1 MSKHKST
8 QRASLAASV
17 CEGNRSEDQSDGACT
32 CPHLFIESDKADIM
46 DVRAVKYDPRPLY
59 GRLTLDPYIQNFL
72 QFHQRDLTLMKES
85 GKINTVM
92 LNPWDPQSTHRKFLE
107 TCLDL
112 SLKVI
117 PAFNISW
124 YWNLGACG
132 TELCQGVADQLE
144 TDFTIFLHQASDEDT
159 QRNWKVHP
167 AVMMWNIVGLPE
179 LERLFRTDGCV
190 EPDMSAYIQPLKSCA
205 RPNDDASGT
214 WQLGTVLVIQ
224 EVLATIKKAQQKFY
238 CESKDGISEDDGPC
252 HLQGD
257 TFRPILLT
265 IGIGKDVNLQVSS
278 TRSYIA
284 QSIFWMERVIGCN
297 HLSDQVQ
304 VPTSLQD
311 IGVSCANE
319 GNGFF
324 DAWNIRITSSS
335 DKMSVGGL
343 KTFLQE
349 GFPRPNSLKFS
360 PDLTFEMMGGPMK
373 PTLFEYGFA
382 DVDSENNSLDILYHQ
397 RLLQHVEDVYKQSI
411 HNGSCLSGTVIDEW
425 MSHEDPEGVK
435 GIVSQ
440 FDANVMHCIDPP
452 PWGPWASIPA
462 ELHLCVSIGWTSSL
476 LWIVLFVLISFCI
489 QAPVKAM
496 CKWNLWSCKC
506 CKCWRSDKVS
516 PESNGSER
524 KTLERK
530 STVEFMKSNPDMKD
544 KFANLSDDAYGK
556 ELAEKVADKLMGLAW
571 EDLAW
576 ALDNFGSWTDE
587 LQEKLRSKG
596 QEKDEYIVLKA
607 NSHGTEDVTVQRKDS
622 KKDFEIKI
630 GSSEFKP
637 GQQDFPLRFYKKG
650 SKRRP
655 ETFPKKEDLKLIAGH
670 AGWGLQYIKARSEY
684 RFEYCRV
691 KEGGLGFVSPEMDVR
706 HDKQDGVV
714 PRFWT
719 TRSKFVEWLAAM
731 TDQEFAVYGFKEV
744 ELNSV
749 QMVANRTINKKSL
762 QLLTQVPDPYEVT
775 VVEQIYTHC
784 CEFTLKV
791 KVKLKADDFFLDS
804 ATTLPEEFTVALLA
818 DDNLD
823 VLVQKELADGLKRQP
838 REAMEEAI
846 QILGQ
851 EAKDWI
857 MKHWGDG
864 NKHDLDE
871 LRQQA
876 SRLDMNYYESC
887 IGFRH
892 RSKAKEEEA
901 HKGEVPE
908 EEEEA
913 SGQEA
918 RPQEDASKAEEAEAE
933 AKAPFKELLAAG
945 VQAEDWIKSTNCL
958 GDTKN
963 QVLDELRQHF
973 LGADYYASCIGFR
986 HRVIRADWRKQIQR
1000 KRKLMSWDD
1009 SRHHLIKEGQIQ
1021 VFGKSNASGS
1031 STDVKQSPKFEIEWQ
1046 EGSDHT
1052 LPFLLKPEPESADF
1066 PLTFKLINDQMQQ
1079 KEEIEHYM
1087 SVYTR
1092 AHLRAQSKR
1101 LEAQVCHEMQFIM
1114 TAVEEPSDTSRP
1126 EEQSSPK
1133 VHDQIKT
1140 KAALLAMRNVRKRVL
1155 EGCLI
1160 CKAQLLC
1167 GQEDNDEEVPFQKL
1181 FQKLFCEALLLRF
1194 LESAGEHLMHCPE
1207 YLAWVYFSSLKTL
1220 KQESATWKV
1229 EINFHHLFEPLQ
1241 ELSRNMN
1248 VFNGRAQGIS
1258 LDDINDAGV
1267 ARLARMRTDP
1277 SEKVLEIT
1285 KQWKE
1290 PIGYWVVVNVIA
1302 NHGKVFRLLYLLALA
1317 AFAYGDRFCEHG
1329 FNGAFDSFVCTV
1341 HLNYRLGPSWNQFTL
1356 FNGMTIDSFVLLAI
1370 FCCESFV
1377 SDPWTVNGHKF
1388 FGCRV
1393 PDRLAR
1399 HRELGRIL
1407 LRGLGCLILSALSA
1421 FCVATYVDQG
1431 EEFIVDF
1438 IGASDLGMIKDNLA
1452 TGYFICC
1459 AVHVLDTSVKHI
1471 RGYTSYLQGR
1481 ENEATESVNQMNY
1494 KGAFVTVVILA
1505 LNLVL
1510 CILML
1515 YPLAR
1520 PVDVWTLCTDVCEPH
1535 TAPVSHRFCLGYV
1548 SPFNEICID
1557 QPWIVS
1563 SLVNSD
1569 MCTKLNSELNVN
1581 GDSDWS
1587 CHYSTQCL
1595 ACLSVFGHVWLLL
1608 SLGIIV
1614 TVFFVYYAMV
1624 GIVGAA
1630 IGFSRGLGSTELDV
1644 LSFVEAPAVKSSSDK
1659 DFKLVEARQLS
1670 EGGIMQRVFGSK
1682 WKQIWQLIVESL
1694 HEESLVDTKAM
1705 KQLIDAAETNK
1716 EVSLTNPGGIMQDL
1730 ARYRIDFLF
1739 KSFRQILSEEVRHS
1753 AHKRCC
1759 QKISESMK
1767 MCCGLEQDE
1776 SDTVDK
1782 HFMPYYDSMD
1792 HWSKKLAEQTS
1803 ASSTD
1808 VPAEHQPSH
1817 EERLRKTDALA
1828 EVYRKHCAGMLPSL
1842 TQIIPVFGELGLYSM
1857 EELKK
1862 REGQQPTLLEFLISQ
1877 FKEEWHILAEQ
1888 LGQSPSDLYKAVMSL
1903 EPADFEKRY
1912 PLMHAKLLEW
1922 ASFRHQTV
1930 YRTVDG
1936 AVNYHKAL
1944 ELLLKH
1950 PHPLETDEKSPKGRG
1965 SVRNQL
1971 IPHVQLLL
1979 SHQTYGKKKRDEKNP
1994 NREKDVNFMLEKYRR
2009 YPLFLVIDYDA
2020 ENAVKDLR
2028 ELVNEWCGNEWC
2040 EKGLNCRVIRYASLL
2055 AEYDAAK
2062 HKRDKKEEEHDRD
2075 KKENKQMDKGKKP
2088 EPRLPIKLLHVLPRI
2103 RPLRLVDGGGS
2114 KLATQGKAA
2123 NQLNAMRFATGHYL
2137 QMMDANMG
2145 CFLGETLKVPH
2156 VLRKFRT
2163 PAKLKPSNSD
2173 ISDKRVKK
2181 SSDTGMLP
2189 SATVVPAPE
2198 EGAAKA
2204 PAEFDANPAVTM
2216 RVIGFREYVFT
2227 RSHGLMGKITAD
2239 AEWTFGTATQRFLAF
2254 MGVRMHYGHPDFVDA
2269 FWAANRG
2276 SVSKASPINLSE
2288 DIFFGF
2294 NVNMRNEI
2302 SDHTDILEW
2311 EKGREVQFLGAAGL
2325 FWKFSSGN
2333 VGVMRSR
2340 DLRVLC
2346 MSASHLYSVPLYFAT
2361 TAWYVHQVLVDIST
2375 EIYLQLFVL
2384 LALAAK
2390 SIEDL
2395 GELGS
2400 VLAVEW
2406 LVSPGLSALLPGF
2419 LTFGVEYGFKRLLFD
2434 YCPSA
2439 LSSSLAFTFINKSVS
2454 VAMRTTV
2461 SENTAEYVNTGR
2473 PHANKGYTLKEAFLM
2488 FRASHYNSAV
2498 AMLGYFFV
2506 YTMASERL
2514 GSGSSL
2520 PMFVINS
2527 MGAVWIM
2534 APLLFQPQPKDSY
2547 WRQLQDLLH
2556 YINGSPRTGI
2566 PVASKNTLYEA
2577 VMLDEIKAARTR
2589 PFTDF
2594 VCSLVPSALY
2604 FFCLPAIA
2612 FDQMFIM
2619 VIGISAN
2626 FCLEFYWPIRCPRP
2640 TFVFTILKTGMVIM
2654 QVLSPWIDGISD
2666 PRLTGLALL
2675 AMYTYLKTMKYLFW
2689 SVLNVSW
2696 YLTCKFTSE
2705 GDSVS
2710 YDHNVI
2716 RISQSFGVMPLHRS
2730 AAAIVLVLQAVFASV
2745 LWLLEHGS
2753 LRTPWKTFG
2762 PLRLHTWYLFGWDC
2776 KPDNVETM
2784 FPEKAMPDAQV
2795 TSAYT
2800 RDSSAMKDMED
2811 KLKKGEAEEDD
2822 ESEKQEFV
2830 ITEQRKVFAQL
2841 TWE

>member
-1207 YLAWVYFSSLKTL
+1207 YLALVYFKVLSDSSEQFVFVDPECTPELT
-1220 KQESATWKV
+1220 
-1229 EINFHHLFEPLQ
+1229 INFSYLVNPLEQ
-1241 ELSRNMN
+1241 FTGNMN
-1248 VFNGRAQGIS
+1248 VFNRRCQGLS
-1258 LDDINDAGV
+1258 LDDINDAG
-1267 ARLARMRTDP
+1267 ARSMA
-1277 SEKVLEIT
+1277 SQSLEVPFAIN
-1285 KQWKE
+1285 KEWKE
-1290 PIGYWVVVNVIA
+1290 PIGYQVIFNVLV
-1302 NHGKVFRLLYLLALA
+1302 NHGKVFRLLYFLALA
-1317 AFAYGDRFCEHG
+1317 AFAFGDANCQHG
-1329 FNGAFDSFVCTV
+1329 YTGELSTTLCVI
-1341 HLNYRLGPSWNQFTL
+1341 HLNYYMGATWHQFTSFHVMAVDL
-1356 FNGMTIDSFVLLAI
+1356 FVLIVLSGCDLWISA
-1370 FCCESFV
+1370 
-1377 SDPWTVNGHKF
+1377 PWTVN
-1388 FGCRV
+1388 R
-1393 PDRLAR
+1393 
-1399 HRELGRIL
+1399 
-1407 LRGLGCLILSALSA
+1407 
-1421 FCVATYVDQG
+1421 
-1431 EEFIVDF
+1431 
-1438 IGASDLGMIKDNLA
+1438 GASLLQNRIFKLIKLLFFMSLLTLCVSLDELDELDVNVPLFESSFLSNV
-1452 TGYFICC
+1452 YFGFCFLQ
-1459 AVHVLDTSVKHI
+1459 VSLSSLVRWWDS
-1471 RGYTSYLQGR
+1471 GSYLPGSMDVPR
-1481 ENEATESVNQMNY
+1481 GSKESAWTRLRKCFFCNCVHSGKVKVKVLQMNSP
-1494 KGAFVTVVILA
+1494 GVFITCVILF

-1510 CILML
+1510 CLLML

-1520 PVDVWTLCTDVCEPH
+1520 PIDPWTLCTDVCEPN
-1535 TAPVSHRFCLGYV
+1535 TAPVTHNFCLG
-1548 SPFNEICID
+1548 SADGFSSACIN
-1557 QPWIVS
+1557 QRFLVS
-1563 SLVNSD
+1563 SLLNTYV
-1569 MCTKLNSELNVN
+1569 CTRLNADLNLN
-1581 GDSDWS
+1581 GDSEWT

-1595 ACLSVFGHVWLLL
+1595 ACSSVFLHVLVLL

-1614 TVFFVYYAMV
+1614 TLFFVYYGMV
-1624 GIVGAA
+1624 GVVGGY
-1630 IGFSRGLGSTELDV
+1630 IGFKRGLASTELKALNFKHAPQVRTAKPDDKMKRM
-1644 LSFVEAPAVKSSSDK
+1644 EAHQV
-1659 DFKLVEARQLS
+1659 S
-1670 EGGIMQRVFGSK
+1670 EGGAMQRVLGSK
-1682 WKQIWQLIVESL
+1682 WKEIWKHTVESL
-1694 HEESLVDTKAM
+1694 HEESLLDTEVRDTLISAAMENDDTK
-1705 KQLIDAAETNK
+1705 KR
-1716 EVSLTNPGGIMQDL
+1716 EVSLRNPGGSLQDL
-1730 ARYRIDFLF
+1730 ARHRIDFLF
-1739 KSFRQILSEEVRHS
+1739 KTFRHILTE
-1753 AHKRCC
+1753 
-1759 QKISESMK
+1759 
-1767 MCCGLEQDE
+1767 D
-1776 SDTVDK
+1776 DFT
-1782 HFMPYYDSMD
+1782 PYYGSAASDDDDS
-1792 HWSKKLAEQTS
+1792 WG
-1803 ASSTD
+1803 
-1808 VPAEHQPSH
+1808 
-1817 EERLRKTDALA
+1817 RGTDAFG
-1828 EVYRKHCAGMLPSL
+1828 EVYHSPGKLPSL
-1842 TQIIPVFGELGLYSM
+1842 TQIIPVYSEKGLYSIKELRKN
-1857 EELKK
+1857 EEGDKNL
-1862 REGQQPTLLEFLISQ
+1862 PTLLEFLISQ
-1877 FKEEWHILAEQ
+1877 FKLEWKIFAANERLHPTELFE
-1888 LGQSPSDLYKAVMSL
+1888 AVMDPKVMARLPHL
-1903 EPADFEKRY
+1903 ES
-1912 PLMHAKLLEW
+1912 KLREW
-1922 ASFRHQTV
+1922 ASYRAQTV
-1930 YRTVDG
+1930 WRTVDG
-1936 AVNYHKAL
+1936 AVNYHKAVQI
-1944 ELLLKH
+1944 LLKN
-1950 PHPLETDEKSPKGRG
+1950 PKKNLLPSREEM
-1965 SVRNQL
+1965 V
-1971 IPHVQLLL
+1971 PHVQLLL
-1979 SHQTYGKKKRDEKNP
+1979 SHQTYGSGNKTGQ
-1994 NREKDVNFMLEKYRR
+1994 REQDVHYMLRKYKDYPVYVVLDYNGSSETTCHPEMRKLVSEHLKALEETSTGKIHRI
-2009 YPLFLVIDYDA
+2009 V
-2020 ENAVKDLR
+2020 
-2028 ELVNEWCGNEWC
+2028 
-2040 EKGLNCRVIRYASLL
+2040 RYASLL
-2055 AEYDAAK
+2055 ARYDET
-2062 HKRDKKEEEHDRD
+2062 RDKD
-2075 KKENKQMDKGKKP
+2075 KNFE
-2088 EPRLPIKLLHVLPRI
+2088 LPLALVHVLPRI
-2103 RPLRLVDGGGS
+2103 RPLRLKDRGVGQ
-2114 KLATQGKAA
+2114 LQTQGKAA
-2123 NQLNAMRFATGHYL
+2123 NQLQAMRFATGHYL

-2145 CFLGETLKVPH
+2145 CFFGETLKVPH
-2156 VLRKFRT
+2156 VLRDFRAKPKFIES
-2163 PAKLKPSNSD
+2163 AD
-2173 ISDKRVKK
+2173 QGKRFVV
-2181 SSDTGMLP
+2181 SSD
-2189 SATVVPAPE
+2189 
-2198 EGAAKA
+2198 
-2204 PAEFDANPAVTM
+2204 VTM
-2216 RVIGFREYVFT
+2216 RVIGFREHVYT
-2227 RSHGLMGKITAD
+2227 RTHGLMGKITAD
-2239 AEWTFGTATQRFLAF
+2239 AEWTFGTATQRFLQF
-2254 MGVRMHYGHPDFVDA
+2254 MGVRMHYGHPDFVDS
-2269 FWAANRG
+2269 FWAGNRG

-2294 NVNMRNEI
+2294 NVNMRNEL
-2302 SDHTDILEW
+2302 SEHTDILEW

-2340 DLRVLC
+2340 DLKVLC

-2361 TAWYVHQVLVDIST
+2361 VAWYVHQVLVDIST
-2375 EIYLQLFVL
+2375 EIYLQLFIL
-2384 LALAAK
+2384 LALASK

-2406 LVSPGLSALLPGF
+2406 VVSPGLSALLPG
-2419 LTFGVEYGFKRLLFD
+2419 LMTFGIEYGISRLLFD
-2434 YCPSA
+2434 YCPSV
-2439 LSSSLAFTFINKSVS
+2439 LSSSMAFTFINKSVS
-2454 VAMRTTV
+2454 VAMRQTV
-2461 SENTAEYVNTGR
+2461 SDNIAEYVNTGR
-2473 PHANKGYTLKEAFLM
+2473 PHANKSYSLKEAFLA
-2488 FRASHYNSAV
+2488 FRTSHYNPAITMVS
-2498 AMLGYFFV
+2498 YFVV
-2506 YTMASERL
+2506 YTLASQRL
-2514 GSGSSL
+2514 ASGSAM
-2520 PMFVINS
+2520 PMFIINA
-2527 MGAVWIM
+2527 MGVVWIQ
-2534 APLLFQPQPKDSY
+2534 APVLFQPPGPDS
-2547 WRQLQDLLH
+2547 RTQQLLELFD
-2556 YINGSPRTGI
+2556 YIKESPRSGF
-2566 PVASKNTLYEA
+2566 PADKKHTLYDA
-2577 VMLDEIKAARTR
+2577 VMLEEFQTARNR
-2589 PFTDF
+2589 PFMDF
-2594 VCSLVPSALY
+2594 LGSLVPSALY

-2612 FDQMFIM
+2612 FDQMFLI
-2619 VIGISAN
+2619 VIALAVN
-2626 FCLEFYWPIRCPRP
+2626 FAMEFFWPMKQAKP
-2640 TFVFTILKTGMVIM
+2640 TFVFILIKGSMV
-2654 QVLSPWIDGISD
+2654 VVLLLSPFIDKIFD
-2666 PRLTGLALL
+2666 YRLIGLSLLALYHFVKSAKL
-2675 AMYTYLKTMKYLFW
+2675 LFLSALRQYW
-2689 SVLNVSW
+2689 NIKCNFLSG
-2696 YLTCKFTSE
+2696 
-2705 GDSVS
+2705 GDSVDFDR
-2710 YDHNVI
+2710 YVI
-2716 RISQSFGVMPLHRS
+2716 RISNSFCVMPIHRVG
-2730 AAAIVLVLQAVFASV
+2730 ALIVLLFQAAFSIFISIIEDFRIP
-2745 LWLLEHGS
+2745 LYW
-2753 LRTPWKTFG
+2753 FQIG
-2762 PLRLHTWYLFGWDC
+2762 PLRLHTWYLFGWDY
-2776 KPDNVETM
+2776 KPENVKTMYPPGENQDLSPDETLERLKEKFAPKVRFEDMAAVNRDVVQCRKCLKM
-2784 FPEKAMPDAQV
+2784 FDAEEDTCPYCAKIDARIIEDAPTTDSIPRDEGTGIERM
-2795 TSAYT
+2795 TSGGP
-2800 RDSSAMKDMED
+2800 RNGVSGDHR
-2811 KLKKGEAEEDD
+2811 EAEEGAT
-2822 ESEKQEFV
+2822 SVQPN
-2830 ITEQRKVFAQL
+2830 TEPAGTSTQ
-2841 TWE
+2841 